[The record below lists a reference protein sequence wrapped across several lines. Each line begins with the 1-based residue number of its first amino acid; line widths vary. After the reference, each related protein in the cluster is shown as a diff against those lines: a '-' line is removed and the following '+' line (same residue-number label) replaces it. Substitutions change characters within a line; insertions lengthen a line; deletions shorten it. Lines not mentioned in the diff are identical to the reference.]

1 VAKLAAR
8 CADMKKKSGVKRMF
22 GGGNP
27 GMGMGRGM
35 FGVNRGGFEARDVKP
50 AAPAATT
57 PAPTQSSAMNTAS
70 ALEQSKAN
78 LPQNLQNSATNAGSP
93 TGMPSTATSSAAP
106 SLPSGVNPLGGIGL
120 TPSST
125 TQTAS
130 TPIPSNL
137 INTTN
142 SIASAVGSPSPFS
155 SSAKMK
161 KGGKVAS
168 KKPAK
173 SSKSSPKSSKSVP
186 MKYVRG
192 GGIESRGKTRG
203 RFV

>member
-1 VAKLAAR
+1 
-8 CADMKKKSGVKRMF
+8 MKKKSGVKRMF

-27 GMGMGRGM
+27 GMGMNRGM

-50 AAPAATT
+50 AAPAATAAKPVTPTPTATSTPAATASTPTPAAST
-57 PAPTQSSAMNTAS
+57 PAPTPTATPNPLISA
-70 ALEQSKAN
+70 
-78 LPQNLQNSATNAGSP
+78 
-93 TGMPSTATSSAAP
+93 ATSSSPP
-106 SLPSGVNPLGGIGL
+106 SQSTLMNATSNLLNNP
-120 TPSST
+120 TP
-125 TQTAS
+125 TAS

-155 SSAKMK
+155 SSAQMK

-168 KKPAK
+168 KKASKPVAK
-173 SSKSSPKSSKSVP
+173 SSKPKA
-186 MKYVRG
+186 MKYARG